1 MPMDSDDM
9 VSRFEGAQNMG
20 RGIEPLDEF
29 VLVEPVDEETET
41 SHGLIIPASAESTCS
56 AGVVVA
62 VGDEAHGISPGDKV
76 LYPRGIGFELRLGGE
91 PKRLIR
97 RRELIA
103 RVLD

>member
-1 MPMDSDDM
+1 MAF
-9 VSRFEGAQNMG
+9 RFEGAEQVG
-20 RGIEPLDEF
+20 RGIEPLDEY

-41 SHGLIIPASAESTCS
+41 HHGLIIPASADSTCS

-62 VGDEAHGISPGDKV
+62 IGEDVHGVSPGDKV

-91 PKRLIR
+91 PKRLLR

>member
-1 MPMDSDDM
+1 MDPDDIL
-9 VSRFEGAQNMG
+9 SRFEGAERSN
-20 RGIEPLDEF
+20 RGIEPLDEY

-41 SHGLIIPASAESTCS
+41 SHGLIIPASADASCR

-62 VGDEAHGISPGDKV
+62 VGDDAHGVSPGDKV
-76 LYPRGIGFELRLGGE
+76 LYPRGVGFELRLAGE
-91 PKRLIR
+91 PKRLIN